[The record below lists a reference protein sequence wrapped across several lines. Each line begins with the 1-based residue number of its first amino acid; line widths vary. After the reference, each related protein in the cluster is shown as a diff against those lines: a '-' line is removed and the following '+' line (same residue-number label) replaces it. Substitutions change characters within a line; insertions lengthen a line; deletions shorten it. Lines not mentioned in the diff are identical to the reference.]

1 MNNTYGTVKPSVI
14 DPRKDVEIWYKYTPS
29 RSNNEERYNTFKKIS
44 SVDVTTMLTK
54 AEIGADTIAENE
66 LKERTLPGMYN
77 LSLPAAIFGNKG
89 FYTVYIKPKEI
100 VCRILDVGALAAYPD
115 TRGIVIDMNT
125 INADDSVL
133 FKDDN
138 LTGYRVEYFGS
149 TSEGGEDERME
160 YYRLITSSGLC
171 EAVSQNL
178 TNANTSSTGY
188 RYNETASL
196 AFLSLSPSTSPSFKG
211 SSQKPF
217 IGSPSQK
224 ITITNT
230 KFDPVCIE
238 IEICE
243 NDFDTLNTILTGDQ
257 IRSLDNGRLTTYN
270 SDGEIFNQYE
280 MFTIKDSS
288 NNDRFDVRKNIED
301 NIDFSVDYVEIMNS
315 EGN

>member
-14 DPRKDVEIWYKYTPS
+14 DPSKDVEIWYKYTPS
-29 RSNNEERYNTFKKIS
+29 RSNNEEKYNTFKKIS
-44 SVDVTTMLTK
+44 AVDVTTMLTK
-54 AEIGADTIAENE
+54 AEISEETLEENE
-66 LKERTLPGMYN
+66 LKEKTLPGMYN
-77 LSLPAAIFGNKG
+77 LALPASIFGNKG

-100 VCRILDVGALAAYPD
+100 LCRIYDVGALAAYPD
-115 TRGIVIDMNT
+115 TRGIVIDMND
-125 INADDSVL
+125 IDNDDRVL
-133 FKDDN
+133 FRDDN
-138 LTGYRVEYFGS
+138 LTGYRVEYFGG
-149 TSEGGEDERME
+149 TTEGDEDERQE
-160 YYRLITSSGLC
+160 YYRLVTSSGLC
-171 EAVSQNL
+171 EPVAQNI
-178 TNANTSSTGY
+178 TNANTNSTGY
-188 RYNETASL
+188 RYNDSATL

-224 ITITNT
+224 ITISNT

-280 MFTIKDSS
+280 LFTIKDSFT
-288 NNDRFDVRKNIED
+288 NNDRFDVRKKLKD
-301 NIDFSVDYVEIMNS
+301 NIDFSIDYAETINGG
-315 EGN
+315 E